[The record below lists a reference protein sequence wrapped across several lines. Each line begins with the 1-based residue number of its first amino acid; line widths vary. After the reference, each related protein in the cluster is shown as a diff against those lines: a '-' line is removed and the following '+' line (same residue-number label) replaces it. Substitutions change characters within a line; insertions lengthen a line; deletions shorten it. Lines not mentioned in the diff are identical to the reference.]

1 MESFS
6 FPRMSNS
13 HSSRFPYSN
22 RGLRD
27 ERPSAESAS
36 QERHS
41 AQWRKYKFVQGDRSS
56 SVRTD
61 RPAEGGPKM
70 ATFMDTVK
78 AIITRLMFA
87 LHGFFAIFK
96 VVTMKDDPWFWY
108 LAVTLL
114 LLCFEGIFT
123 LTIKETQEWKW

>member
-6 FPRMSNS
+6 FPRMLNS
-13 HSSRFPYSN
+13 HSSHFSYSN

-36 QERHS
+36 QERRS
-41 AQWRKYKFVQGDRSS
+41 GRTNKFAAECSS
-56 SVRTD
+56 SVRPD

>member
-1 MESFS
+1 MF
-6 FPRMSNS
+6 
-13 HSSRFPYSN
+13 HSR
-22 RGLRD
+22 L
-27 ERPSAESAS
+27 ALC
-36 QERHS
+36 
-41 AQWRKYKFVQGDRSS
+41 
-56 SVRTD
+56 T
-61 RPAEGGPKM
+61 PKM

-87 LHGFFAIFK
+87 LHGFAAIFK
-96 VVTMKDDPWFWY
+96 VVTLKDDPWFWY

>member
-1 MESFS
+1 MKGRR
-6 FPRMSNS
+6 PRA
-13 HSSRFPYSN
+13 
-22 RGLRD
+22 
-27 ERPSAESAS
+27 RPKSGTARSGAS
-36 QERHS
+36 TN
-41 AQWRKYKFVQGDRSS
+41 WQGDRSS
-56 SVRTD
+56 SVRPD